1 MLLILIFLLMNFLLQ
16 GKKKKKK
23 MPEQILRN
31 INCTW
36 EHTSLQDHT
45 YCLVLLDIS
54 YFLW

>member
-16 GKKKKKK
+16 GKKKKK

-54 YFLW
+54 SFLW

>member
-16 GKKKKKK
+16 GKKKK

-54 YFLW
+54 SFLW